1 MERIV
6 ETPIYEIQD
15 EIEVLIYTMIQTF
28 EDTTEV
34 IEGEEV
40 TTSILMQTKR
50 LMPNGDYYIITG
62 NVEEFCPIVPIQKS
76 LSTEERLAQM
86 DEDIQMN
93 YELNLEALLEV
104 L

>member
-6 ETPIYEIQD
+6 ETPIYEIQE

-28 EDTTEV
+28 DDTVEI

-40 TTSILMQTKR
+40 TTSTLIETKR

-62 NVEEFCPIVPIQKS
+62 NIEEFCPIVPIIKPS
-76 LSTEERLAQM
+76 TTEERLAQM
-86 DEDIQMN
+86 DEDIQVNFEMN
-93 YELNLEALLEV
+93 LTAGGFW
-104 L
+104 